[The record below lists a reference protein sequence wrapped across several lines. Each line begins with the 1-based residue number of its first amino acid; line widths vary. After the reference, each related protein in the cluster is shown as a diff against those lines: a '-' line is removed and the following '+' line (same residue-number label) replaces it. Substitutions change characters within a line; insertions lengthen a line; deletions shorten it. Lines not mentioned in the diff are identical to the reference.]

1 VDVFIYFNERLPV
14 GLDEL
19 EDALDAALG
28 DIGEVTGTGVGES
41 GSNLD
46 LFLNDIDMTDDEIVG
61 LIKRTLSAYKIPKSS
76 EIVIGEKRF
85 SLL

>member
-1 VDVFIYFNERLPV
+1 MDVFIYFNERLPV

-28 DIGEVTGTGVGES
+28 DEGEVTGTGTGGS

-46 LFLNDIDMTDDEIVG
+46 LFVKDGTMTDVEVVG
-61 LIKRTLSAYKIPKSS
+61 LVREALTVFAVPKSS
-76 EIVIGEKRF
+76 KIVIGDKKF
-85 SLL
+85 SIG

>member
-1 VDVFIYFNERLPV
+1 MDVFIYFHERLPV

-28 DIGEVTGTGVGES
+28 DQGEVTGTGTGET

-46 LFLNDIDMTDDEIVG
+46 LLVSDTTMTEQEVVQ
-61 LIKRTLSAYKIPKSS
+61 LIRQSLKKFAIPNTSK
-76 EIVIGEKRF
+76 IVIGGKTF
-85 SLL
+85 SIA